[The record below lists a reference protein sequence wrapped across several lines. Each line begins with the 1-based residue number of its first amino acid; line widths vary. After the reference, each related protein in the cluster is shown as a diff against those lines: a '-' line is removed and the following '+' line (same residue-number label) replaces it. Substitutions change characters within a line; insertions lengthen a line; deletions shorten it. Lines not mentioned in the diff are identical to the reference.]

1 MGACLKAREIEWE
14 VCWLKIVSPW
24 LLFCLYPDG
33 LAHRKSSH
41 LLLCVRIL
49 FIILHYPKRDQM
61 QPHPRNGCFK
71 MMLFSGSAV
80 SSSFA
85 TLARLQNKW
94 RALRPRWGDEYGCSR
109 LVKSAL
115 GVLMWSLKT
124 ESHPTLKEEFL
135 LSCRIQE
142 IRGDRNG
149 RKVFEIRGALV
160 GLSLWFLESP
170 PPFQWYPFYFSK
182 IHTFLSL
189 SDVKYWVLEQP
200 FKKKE

>member
-14 VCWLKIVSPW
+14 VCWLKLVSPW

-41 LLLCVRIL
+41 LLLCVHIL

-85 TLARLQNKW
+85 ALARLQNKW
-94 RALRPRWGDEYGCSR
+94 RALRPHWGDEYGCSR

-115 GVLMWSLKT
+115 SVLMWSLKT
-124 ESHPTLKEEFL
+124 ESSNTEGRVGAEYRKLEETEMEGKCL
-135 LSCRIQE
+135 RSEGLW
-142 IRGDRNG
+142 
-149 RKVFEIRGALV
+149 LV
-160 GLSLWFLESP
+160 CFFGF
-170 PPFQWYPFYFSK
+170 
-182 IHTFLSL
+182 
-189 SDVKYWVLEQP
+189 
-200 FKKKE
+200 